1 MSFSPVKIAATILIF
16 VCALSFCP
24 SSGVFARENDRII
37 RFDFFGEPV
46 AFEFDMASRVDFTDP
61 LSAESIQAFYQNMLK
76 TNYTP
81 IVKALISYKDLHR
94 PDDWLFYQ
102 LIRKTAQQ
110 ISPKADNYK
119 RYTLYKWFLLSKSG
133 YDATLA
139 ISGDQILFY
148 VQCDENIYNIPY
160 RIRDGKQYVCLNYHD
175 YGSIDFEKTRFSEI
189 AIKNPEATKA
199 FSYKITQLPD
209 FKKEDYEEKDLSFNY
224 YQTDYHFKIKLNP
237 EVKNIFVNYPVVDYE
252 SYFNIPL
259 SKETYTSLIPSLKK
273 YTKGMKTKNG
283 VDYLM
288 RFTRYAFLFESDSMN
303 FGKEKRLSPEQTL
316 LYENSDCDDRAA
328 LFFYLVK
335 EIYDLPMIVLAY
347 PKHITIAVQF
357 DKPAGK
363 PIVYNGQRY
372 YICEPTPQKEDLGI
386 GQSLPE
392 LKKINY
398 EVVYAYHPSQ
408 K

>member
-1 MSFSPVKIAATILIF
+1 MKIAATILVFILS
-16 VCALSFCP
+16 LSFFP
-24 SSGVFARENDRII
+24 LTEVSGRENEQTI

-46 AFEFDMASRVDFTDP
+46 EFEFDMTSRVEFNGP
-61 LSAESIQAFYQNMLK
+61 LSSESIQVFYQAMLT
-76 TNYTP
+76 TNYTA
-81 IVKALISYKDLHR
+81 VVDALISYKEQHK

-139 ISGDQILFY
+139 ISGDQLLFY

-175 YGSIDFEKTRFSEI
+175 YGSIDFEKSKFSEI
-189 AIKNPEATKA
+189 TIRNPESTKA
-199 FSYKITQLPD
+199 FSYKITQLPE
-209 FKKEDYEEKDLSFNY
+209 FKKEDYQEKDLSFNY

-237 EVKNIFVNYPVVDYE
+237 QVKNIFANYPVVDYE

-259 SKETYTSLIPSLKK
+259 SKETYASLIPSLKK
-273 YTKGMKTKNG
+273 YTTGMKTKNG

-288 RFTRYAFLFESDSMN
+288 RFTRYAFLFETDSSN

-357 DKPAGK
+357 DKPVGK

-392 LKKINY
+392 LKK
-398 EVVYAYHPSQ
+398 STL
-408 K
+408 